1 MKGKFIYHIA
11 DEQTYEDGQVIFR
24 EDTPGDWVYV
34 VLSGEVEMYKTV
46 EGHQHVIGRLQPG
59 EVFGE
64 VGFLGRIRR
73 TATTRAVGETTVGII
88 DREFLLKEYNQLSGM
103 FRSILET
110 MSRRFA
116 YNLDRLTYLNVKGK
130 PKPARVVSLTCKD
143 RMEFAR
149 AYTTTGENEG
159 VFIRTE
165 NPLPSGESLI
175 LKLTLPGASNPLRI
189 DCEVLWSR
197 RREESE
203 PNRPPGMM
211 VRFLEMSEAV
221 RNVIDQ
227 CIFETKDSGSPSR
240 PRL

>member
-11 DEQTYEDGQVIFR
+11 DEQTYEDGQIIFR

-34 VLSGEVEMYKTV
+34 VLSGEVEMYKNV

-73 TATTRAVGETTVGII
+73 TATARAVGETTVGII

-116 YNLDRLTYLNVKGK
+116 YNLDRLSYLNVKGK
-130 PKPARVVSLTCKD
+130 PKPTRVMSLTCKD

-149 AYTTTGENEG
+149 AYTTTGDSEG
-159 VFIRTE
+159 LFIRTE
-165 NPLPSGESLI
+165 NPLNSGEPFV
-175 LKLTLPGASNPLRI
+175 LKLNLPGAPNPLQI
-189 DCEVLWSR
+189 KCEVLWSR
-197 RREESE
+197 RREEGQ

-211 VRFLEMSEAV
+211 VRFQEMSSEV
-221 RNVIDQ
+221 RDVIDQ
-227 CIFETKDSGSPSR
+227 CVLDT
-240 PRL
+240 

>member
-11 DEQTYEDGQVIFR
+11 DEQTYEDGQIIFR

-34 VLSGEVEMYKTV
+34 VLSGEVEMYKSI

-59 EVFGE
+59 DVFGE

-73 TATTRAVGETTVGII
+73 TATARAVGETTVGII

-116 YNLDRLTYLNVKGK
+116 YNLDRLSYLDVKGK
-130 PKPARVVSLTCKD
+130 PKPIRVVNLTCRD

-149 AYTTTGENEG
+149 AYTTSGENEG
-159 VFIRTE
+159 LFIRTE
-165 NPLPSGESLI
+165 NPLHSGEPFV
-175 LKLTLPGASNPLRI
+175 LKLKLPGASDPL
-189 DCEVLWSR
+189 
-197 RREESE
+197 
-203 PNRPPGMM
+203 
-211 VRFLEMSEAV
+211 
-221 RNVIDQ
+221 
-227 CIFETKDSGSPSR
+227 
-240 PRL
+240 